1 MLPPAPK
8 VAIVLGGRLGLVRG
22 GGSEGR
28 GFRLALRAAGLRG
41 LRRERRS
48 AADADPGNLLL
59 GKPYSAPVVTTVP
72 QAVGLWPKPN
82 NPMT

>member
-1 MLPPAPK
+1 

-48 AADADPGNLLL
+48 AA
-59 GKPYSAPVVTTVP
+59 
-72 QAVGLWPKPN
+72 
-82 NPMT
+82 